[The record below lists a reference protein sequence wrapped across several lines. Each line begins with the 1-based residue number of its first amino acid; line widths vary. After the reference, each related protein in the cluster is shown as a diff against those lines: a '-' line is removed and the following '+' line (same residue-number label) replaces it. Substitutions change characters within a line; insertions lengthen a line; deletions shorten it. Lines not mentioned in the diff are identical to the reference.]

1 MATVVQPLIEPNVEA
16 VTLHLTTLFAPCVAD
31 YPKGLVE
38 IAHGANGHLN
48 KANLFPMTRQGMAEA
63 VSYAIEQNRRGENVY
78 VGVNPRKP
86 NTQDNKRASEKDV
99 EIAFWQFADLD
110 DEEAVTLARHRLP
123 IKPTMIVMTGTTPSN
138 RPHLYWRLEEPVAN
152 LDEWSKRQRGIAQ
165 TLGGDMVIDAPRI
178 MRLAGCVN
186 YPTQDKLTKRG
197 YRTELTTIKTEF
209 ADERPPVSPEQ
220 IAQAFP
226 EQKKQQGP
234 DAEKIELNGQTT
246 LSAMAKGSR
255 AAELIAA
262 CQSGDQWHNNMRD
275 LVAHLVGIG
284 TPKAVILAM
293 APTITLSGYAV
304 QDTLNDMQTALQ
316 GAYDKG
322 WGTPETNEA
331 TPPSIIEL
339 RTVDAFDFKE
349 LDIPVRPWI
358 IPGVLLSKH
367 THMLVAPGGS
377 GKSLFTLQLSIV
389 LATAMQ
395 WGSWKPKRRC
405 KVLIINIED
414 DIDEQ
419 RRRLAAALH
428 VMRPDVAML
437 KGMILLADEPE
448 SIVVARIDP
457 KSKSVFS
464 TPVVEILREFIKLHE
479 IDVIIVDPFAETFE
493 GDENSNSEVK
503 WAMKIWRDEIARPTG
518 CAVYLVHHTV
528 KYASQ
533 GAGNAD
539 VIRGGGAIVNSTRIS
554 STLFTMTEE
563 EAKALAVPVE
573 DRNRYVRFDDAKA
586 NQTLKSGTARWFEKV
601 SVTIG
606 NGGGFDEPDNV
617 GALKP
622 WNPPSAFSGCSINEI
637 HAALDMIERGV
648 EDPDNRPSGVL
659 FTHRTSTKQGTDNE
673 RWVGHPVMAAM
684 GVNEE
689 RAKLIIGEW
698 IKNQVLIEAEYD
710 DPVQR
715 KIRKGL
721 FVNKDRIPD
730 HAEAVRYV

>member
-16 VTLHLTTLFAPCVAD
+16 VTLHLTKLFTPCLSD

-38 IAHGANGHLN
+38 IAHGVNGNLN
-48 KANLFPMTRQGMAEA
+48 KANLFPLTKEGMCEA
-63 VSYAIEQNRRGENVY
+63 VTYAIEQNRRGENVY

-86 NTQDNKRASEKDV
+86 GTQDNKRASDPDV

-110 DEEAVTLARHRLP
+110 HEEAVTLARHRIPL
-123 IKPTMIVMTGTTPSN
+123 KPSLVVMTGTVPSN
-138 RPHLYWRLEEPVAN
+138 RPHLYWQLEEPVSN
-152 LDEWSKRQRGIAQ
+152 LEAWSRRQRGIAQ
-165 TLGGDMVIDAPRI
+165 TLGGDMVINSSRI
-178 MRLAGCVN
+178 MRLAGSVN
-186 YPTQDKLTKRG
+186 YPTQDKMVKRG
-197 YRTELTTIKTEF
+197 YTTELVTIKTEF

-220 IAQAFP
+220 ITQAFP
-226 EQKKQQGP
+226 EQEKRRDDAGGP
-234 DAEKIELNGQTT
+234 VELNGQTT
-246 LSAMAKGSR
+246 LSAMAGGSR
-255 AAELIAA
+255 SAELIAA
-262 CQSGDQWHNNMRD
+262 CQSGVEWHNNMVM
-275 LVAHLVGIG
+275 LTSHLAGIG
-284 TPKAVILAM
+284 TPKAVILGL
-293 APTITLSGYAV
+293 APVITLAGYTV
-304 QDTLNDMQTALQ
+304 EDTAREMQEALQ

-322 WGTPETNEA
+322 WGSPESEEA
-331 TPPSIIEL
+331 PQQSVIEL
-339 RTVDAFDFKE
+339 RTVDAFDFEE
-349 LDIPVRPWI
+349 LAIPVRPWI

-389 LATAMQ
+389 LATAMF
-395 WGSWKPKRRC
+395 WGNWKPKRRC

-419 RRRLAAALH
+419 RRRLAAARH
-428 VMRPDVAML
+428 IMKPDLALL
-437 KGMILLADEPE
+437 KGMIMLADEPD

-457 KSKSVFS
+457 KTKSVFS
-464 TPVVEILREFIKLHE
+464 TPIVGILREFIKLHG

-518 CAVYLVHHTV
+518 CAVYLVHHTT
-528 KYASQ
+528 KYAAN

-563 EAKALAVPVE
+563 EAKALGVPVE

-586 NQTLKSGTARWFEKV
+586 NQTLKSGVARWFEKV

-606 NGGGFDEPDNV
+606 NGGGFDEPDDV
-617 GALKP
+617 GALRP
-622 WNPPSAFSGCSINEI
+622 WDPPSAFSGCSINEI
-637 HAALDMIERGV
+637 HTALAMIERGT
-648 EDPDNRPSGVL
+648 EDSDGRPSGVL
-659 FTHRTSTKQGTDNE
+659 FTHRTNTKEGTNNE
-673 RWVGHPVMAAM
+673 RWAGHPIMAAM

-689 RAKLIIGEW
+689 RAKLIVKEW
-698 IKNQVLIEAEYD
+698 VTNKVLIEAEYD

-715 KIRKGL
+715 KMRKGL
-721 FVNKDRIPD
+721 FVNKDNIPD
-730 HAEAVRYV
+730 HGEGVEFR